1 MRMAQSAVFILWI
14 LLFCSIS
21 VAWSE
26 TRYISDRLV
35 VSLRSQPQNNADLIT
50 YLQTD
55 TKVEIIGEDGAFYQV
70 KTKDNGI
77 GFIQKTYLVE
87 DTPKPAIIKQL
98 SKENEKL
105 KNRIDTLEQQY
116 QEAISKGDNAH
127 LKLVDELKEARQ
139 LANDLQKDLNESKSG
154 FQKASNA
161 FDTLKENA
169 NNIVEI
175 TADRDQLRAS
185 NEELSSKLDRI
196 GEEKFALQKSK
207 SIQWFLAGA
216 GALFVGWIIGKS
228 SRSRRRSSLS

>member
-1 MRMAQSAVFILWI
+1 MRMAQSTVFILWV

-26 TRYISDRLV
+26 TRYISDQLV
-35 VSLRSQPQNNADLIT
+35 VSLRSQPQNNADAIT
-50 YLQTD
+50 YLRTG
-55 TKVEIIGEDGAFYQV
+55 TKVDIIGEDGAFYQV

-77 GFIQKTYLVE
+77 GFVQKTYLVE

-98 SKENEKL
+98 SKENETL
-105 KNRIDTLEQQY
+105 KNRINTLEQQY

-127 LKLVDELKEARQ
+127 LTLVDELKEARQ
-139 LANDLQKDLNESKSG
+139 LVNDLQKDLDESKSG

-161 FDTLKENA
+161 FNTLEKNA
-169 NNIVEI
+169 KNVVEI

-185 NEELSSKLDRI
+185 NEELSKKLDRI

-216 GALFVGWIIGKS
+216 GVLFVGWIIGKS
-228 SRSRRRSSLS
+228 SGSRRKSSLY

>member
-1 MRMAQSAVFILWI
+1 MKMAKSAVFILWV

-21 VAWSE
+21 IAWSE
-26 TRYISDRLV
+26 TRYISDQLV
-35 VSLRSQPQNNADLIT
+35 VSLRSQPQNNAEAIT
-50 YLQTD
+50 YLRTD
-55 TKVEIIGEDGAFYQV
+55 TKVDIIGEDGAFYQV
-70 KTKDNGI
+70 KTKDNEI
-77 GFIQKTYLVE
+77 GFIQKSYLVE
-87 DTPKPAIIKQL
+87 DTPKAAIIKQI

-105 KNRIDTLEQQY
+105 KDRINTLEQQY
-116 QEAISKGDNAH
+116 QEAISNGDNAH

-139 LANDLQKDLNESKSG
+139 LANDLQKDLDGSKSR

-161 FDTLKENA
+161 FDTLEKNA
-169 NNIVEI
+169 KNVVEI

-216 GALFVGWIIGKS
+216 GVLFVGWIIGKP
-228 SRSRRRSSLS
+228 RRRSSLY